1 MKLEDLLVSYKAVM
15 PLEERTQTEETI
27 SPYDRLRQYRA
38 SIQQEFNNPQLSTS
52 QSEEYVFPGWKEVV
66 QSVYRFPEQREI
78 IQSVYRKPTPTE
90 FTQQFDS
97 YLKNHPQD
105 ADTRDIL
112 TSIARLESNF
122 NPSAKNPDSS
132 ALGYFQFLDRT
143 RKEYDSSTRQEFAND
158 PSKQFAAAVK
168 YYRKLKKQLTPYETV
183 YKSKGLTPLQAMYG
197 MWWRPASFI
206 NYLKKGKDDYVN
218 PSDGMTIE
226 QILERAKNG

>member
-1 MKLEDLLVSYKAVM
+1 MRLEDLLVSYKAVI
-15 PLEERTQTEETI
+15 PPEEKPQTEETI

-38 SIQQEFNNPQLSTS
+38 SIQQEYPQSNTPE
-52 QSEEYVFPGWKEVV
+52 SEEYVFPGWKEVV
-66 QSVYRFPEQREI
+66 QSVYYRKPTSAEV
-78 IQSVYRKPTPTE
+78 IQSTYRKPTPAK
-90 FTQQFDS
+90 FTQQFDQ
-97 YLKNHPQD
+97 YLEKNPQD

-158 PSKQFAAAVK
+158 PSKQFAAAIK
-168 YYRKLKKQLTPYETV
+168 HYRKLKKQLTPYETV

-197 MWWRPASFI
+197 MWWRPKSFI

-218 PSDGMTIE
+218 LADGMTIE
-226 QILERAKNG
+226 KILERAKNG